1 MSDDQVV
8 DISRRGV
15 LSFDEACERVLV
27 LKRLTV
33 RYAELVERK
42 MTQLESLSES
52 HLELIHDIE
61 NEINILIHEWHGKVR
76 RLGGIP
82 KGLWLVDFDAGFGYY
97 CWKFPEAELSY
108 WHTYNEG
115 FDNRKKIIVEDENE
129 FVLVNESIVSLNL

>member
-1 MSDDQVV
+1 M
-8 DISRRGV
+8 
-15 LSFDEACERVLV
+15 
-27 LKRLTV
+27 
-33 RYAELVERK
+33 
-42 MTQLESLSES
+42 
-52 HLELIHDIE
+52 
-61 NEINILIHEWHGKVR
+61 IHEWHGKVR
-76 RLGGIP
+76 RLGGIR